1 MVATPVNDCK
11 QINVWNSS
19 FAKDIAREI
28 SIVPGL
34 YCGPATVGW
43 IAAIW
48 NFQNG
53 RPYDYRTRLK
63 HKELFPDGPRA
74 FHTKVPGFKLNLSD
88 LLRRETQNE
97 LQLSHE
103 SYYHYSTIHDLL
115 LRNEMPVIVR
125 MSAPTLAGGLH
136 YVTVFQSE
144 WKLFGADDP
153 RIQMYWQDNGL
164 RTNHYENNPALTR
177 TKWTKA
183 GLRAFVLGAKQVVK
197 V

>member
-1 MVATPVNDCK
+1 MVATSVNDCK

-19 FAKDIAREI
+19 FAKNIAREI
-28 SIVPGL
+28 SAIAGL

-43 IAAIW
+43 IAAVW

-63 HKELFPDGPRA
+63 NKDLFPDGPRA
-74 FHTKVPGFKLNLSD
+74 FQTKVPGFKLNLSD

-115 LRNEMPVIVR
+115 LSHEMPVVVR
-125 MSAPTLAGGLH
+125 MSAPNLVDGLH
-136 YVTVFQSE
+136 YVTVYQSE
-144 WKLFGADDP
+144 RKSFGADDL

-164 RTNHYENNPALTR
+164 RANCFENNPALTR

-183 GLRAFVLGAKQVVK
+183 GPRAFVLGAKQVVK